1 MRISRFEFNQL
12 HDFRRP
18 LDSLN
23 FTELVE
29 EIQQEVIPTPVVP
42 SFTQEQLQAAVENAR
57 KEGYSAGFDAGHG
70 EASNSA
76 EARNVEIL
84 KLLEQIQKQWEQH
97 AHFYAQHIHNQCD
110 QLHTLIISIARK
122 IVGQALKNYP
132 ETLIKE
138 LLSQCLP
145 IIINKP
151 RILLEVHPDMLEPL
165 RMQLRPH
172 LEHLGFEGEMQF
184 RTNTQLSLV
193 DAKIEWPSGKAERNI
208 DMIWQEI
215 ENILSTVD
223 FTDSAS
229 HKTTS
234 SMNAGE
240 NNG

>member
-57 KEGYSAGFDAGHG
+57 KEGHSAGYEAGHADASN
-70 EASNSA
+70 EAS
-76 EARNVEIL
+76 ARNVEIL
-84 KLLEQIQKQWEQH
+84 KLLEMIQKLWEQQE
-97 AHFYAQHIHNQCD
+97 HFYRQYVHNQANH
-110 QLHTLIISIARK
+110 LHRLIFAIARK
-122 IVGQALKNYP
+122 IAGQAIQSHSEN
-132 ETLIKE
+132 LIKE
-138 LLSQCLP
+138 LLMQCLP
-145 IIINKP
+145 LIINKP
-151 RILLEVHPDMLEPL
+151 RVTLEINPQMVEPL
-165 RMQLRPH
+165 RNQLLPYMERA
-172 LEHLGFEGEMQF
+172 GFEGDIQF
-184 RTNTQLSLV
+184 RANEQLGLI
-193 DAKIEWPSGKAERNI
+193 DAKIEWPSGKAERNVE
-208 DMIWQEI
+208 MIWQEI
-215 ENILSTVD
+215 ESLLSTVD